1 MECAGHLLISF
12 VCLVVGRGRG
22 QGKWASRDISCPCFA
37 DENQFTAK
45 KKNSRL
51 ATRYYYDHFENLIS
65 HGF

>member
-37 DENQFTAK
+37 DENQLTAK
-45 KKNSRL
+45 NKTQDWLHVTTMIILK
-51 ATRYYYDHFENLIS
+51 T
-65 HGF
+65 